1 MNILLTNDD
10 GYRAPGILA
19 LYHTLSRD
27 HEVVL
32 AAPDRER
39 SAIGHGITLNQP
51 LRVDEVD
58 LVGGGRGY
66 AVSGT
71 PADCVKLGL
80 AHLCC
85 SRPDLVI
92 SGINAGSNTGINI
105 NYSGTAGAAREAA
118 LNHLPALAVS
128 IQYGKTMD
136 FQGMAG
142 FVGDRLDQMMALDLS
157 SGVFLNIN
165 GPCIPVEEIR
175 DVRITKQSDNNLAKE
190 MDCREDPRGRHYF
203 WYGGMP
209 PSPPV
214 PGTDDHALAE
224 GCISI
229 TPIQSD
235 MTAYSVMD
243 RLEDLGKRH

>member
-1 MNILLTNDD
+1 MKILLTNDD

-19 LYHTLSRD
+19 LYHSLARD

-51 LRVDEVD
+51 LRMDEVD
-58 LVGGGRGY
+58 LNGGGQGF
-66 AVSGT
+66 AVAGT

-80 AHLCC
+80 SQLCG

-118 LNHLPALAVS
+118 LNRLPALAVS
-128 IQYGKTMD
+128 IQYGETMD
-136 FQGMAG
+136 FPGMAG
-142 FVGDRLDQMMALDLS
+142 FVGDRLEQVMGLDLP

-165 GPCIPVEEIR
+165 GPCIPMDQVSGI
-175 DVRITKQSDNNLAKE
+175 RITSQADNNFSNE
-190 MDCREDPRGRHYF
+190 MDCRNDPRGKRYF
-203 WYGGMP
+203 WYGGMT
-209 PSPPV
+209 PV
-214 PGTDDHALAE
+214 PPDRGTDEHALKE
-224 GCISI
+224 GCVSI
-229 TPIQSD
+229 TPIQCD
-235 MTAYSVMD
+235 MTAYGTMA
-243 RLEDLGKRH
+243 RLTDFQ